1 MSGSSSQD
9 KGWNPYLAGGLS
21 GLVSVLSVWFA
32 GKFLGA
38 STTFVRSAGML
49 ENLVIPERVEEM
61 AYFIKTTPKI
71 DWQLMFVLGIFIG
84 ALISA
89 LTSKTF
95 RLSGLPDLWLKSFGP
110 SSCTKRAIFAFFGG
124 AIAMYGARLAG
135 G

>member
-1 MSGSSSQD
+1 MIGSSSHD

-21 GLVSVLSVWFA
+21 GLVSVGSVWLA

-49 ENLVIPERVEEM
+49 ENLIAPERVEEM

-95 RLSGLPDLWLKSFGP
+95 RLRGLPDLWLKSFGP
-110 SSCTKRAIFAFFGG
+110 SSHIKRAIFAFLGG